1 MMNIIFLG
9 PPGAGKGT
17 QAKLVAERFHIPHI
31 STGDILREA
40 VTNGSELGK
49 KVKNIMESGE
59 LVPDDLMVDIVKE
72 RIGRADCKKG
82 FILDGFPRTIVQ
94 ANALDE
100 VLKGMNK
107 EIEGTV
113 YFKIEEE
120 EVVKRISARRVCS
133 KCGAVYNLVYSPPK
147 VNGICD
153 KCGAP
158 IYQRDDDK
166 EETVRK
172 RYSVYIEKTVN
183 LLDFYKKQGKLFEVD
198 ASKDIEKVKS
208 KVGEIMAEI
217 GGEKWLH

>member
-1 MMNIIFLG
+1 MNIIFLG

-49 KVKNIMESGE
+49 KVKNIMESGD

>member
-49 KVKNIMESGE
+49 KVKNIMESGD

>member
-31 STGDILREA
+31 STGDMLREA

-208 KVGEIMAEI
+208 KVGEIMAKI

>member
-1 MMNIIFLG
+1 MNIIFLG

-31 STGDILREA
+31 STGDMLREA

-208 KVGEIMAEI
+208 KVGEIMAKI

>member
-1 MMNIIFLG
+1 
-9 PPGAGKGT
+9 
-17 QAKLVAERFHIPHI
+17 
-31 STGDILREA
+31 
-40 VTNGSELGK
+40 
-49 KVKNIMESGE
+49 
-59 LVPDDLMVDIVKE
+59 
-72 RIGRADCKKG
+72 
-82 FILDGFPRTIVQ
+82 
-94 ANALDE
+94 
-100 VLKGMNK
+100 
-107 EIEGTV
+107 V

-208 KVGEIMAEI
+208 KVGEIMAKI

>member
-208 KVGEIMAEI
+208 KVGEIMAKI